1 MITNLDLTV
10 PAQLTL
16 ALVPDLVL
24 MGGGMLLLIWAAL
37 RPESDRHQRAVGMA
51 SIVLTGVTI
60 LLCLAWSSRYTAG
73 TGPIALDNFRWLIDV
88 VVLLGT
94 VFAIALSMDDNM
106 RSGITAAESHVL
118 ILLASSGMMLLAAAR
133 DLMIVFL
140 GVELMSIS
148 VYALAGMN
156 RRSVRSAEGALKY
169 FLLGAF
175 STAFLLYGIALVYGA
190 TGTTNLA
197 LIAGRTTMYS
207 LASSPLLLIG
217 IALLLIGFGF
227 KVATVPFHMWAP
239 DVYDGAPSPI
249 TAYMAATVKA
259 AAFAAFIRVWLEAF
273 PFSSGMWR
281 PALSGL
287 AIATMVFGNAIG
299 IVQRNLKRLLAYS
312 SIGHAGYLLVAI
324 ASGTLQGSAAMLFY
338 LFIYTL
344 ATFGAF
350 AVVVTLTRENQD
362 TVMLDELSGL
372 WRVRPWLAF
381 AMAVL
386 MLALMGFPIFGG
398 AGFCAKWYV
407 LQAALNA
414 PVKQTTLA
422 IVLVLTTVISA
433 GYYLYV
439 VMLMFMRPRPEGLPE
454 PEQSGGLTRVV
465 LAVTV
470 VLLLVLGIVPE
481 RAVEVARGGEPRFES
496 TTATSTAAV
505 PGVLD
510 LLVPGSS
517 KPPERVIFIKGP
529 PRVKYDSVA
538 AR

>member
-1 MITNLDLTV
+1 MITNLDLSV

-24 MGGGMLLLIWAAL
+24 MGGGMLLLLGAAL
-37 RPESDRHQRAVGMA
+37 RPDSDRHQRAVGIA
-51 SIVLTGVTI
+51 GIVLTGVTI
-60 LLCLAWSSRYTAG
+60 LLCLAWSGRYTAG
-73 TGPIALDNFRWLIDV
+73 PGPIAIDNFRWFIDV

-148 VYALAGMN
+148 VYALAGIN

-190 TGTTNLA
+190 TGTTNLT
-197 LIAGRTTMYS
+197 LIGGRVAVFH
-207 LASSPLLLIG
+207 LANSPLLLIG
-217 IALLLIGFGF
+217 IGMMVIGFGF

-239 DVYDGAPSPI
+239 DVYEGAPSPI

-273 PFSSGMWR
+273 PYSWPMWL
-281 PALSGL
+281 PVITGL
-287 AIATMVFGNAIG
+287 AIATMIVGNAIG
-299 IVQRNLKRLLAYS
+299 LAQKNLKRLLAYS

-324 ASGTLQGSAAMLFY
+324 ASGTPQGSSAMLFY
-338 LFIYTL
+338 LFVYTL

-350 AVVVTLTRENQD
+350 AVVVTLTREGQES
-362 TVMLDELSGL
+362 VMLEELAGL
-372 WRVRPWLAF
+372 WSVRPWLAL
-381 AMAVL
+381 AMAVI
-386 MLALMGFPIFGG
+386 MFALLGFPIFGG
-398 AGFCAKWYV
+398 AGFFAKWYV
-407 LQAALNA
+407 LQAILQSPA
-414 PVKQTTLA
+414 KQTTLA
-422 IVLVLTTVISA
+422 VVLVVTTVVSA

-439 VMLMFMRPRPEGLPE
+439 VMLMFMRPRADDAPAIGR
-454 PEQSGGLTRVV
+454 SGGLTRVV
-465 LAVTV
+465 LAASVGV
-470 VLLLVLGIVPE
+470 LLVLGVIPE
-481 RAVEVARGGEPRFES
+481 AAVQ
-496 TTATSTAAV
+496 TATKGQPRMELEPSMTEMPGRRSATPIDTVHRVAQNRAA
-505 PGVLD
+505 L
-510 LLVPGSS
+510 
-517 KPPERVIFIKGP
+517 RT
-529 PRVKYDSVA
+529 R
-538 AR
+538 

>member
-1 MITNLDLTV
+1 MITNLDLSV

-51 SIVLTGVTI
+51 SIVLAGVTI

-73 TGPIALDNFRWLIDV
+73 AGPIAIDNFRWFVDV

-106 RSGITAAESHVL
+106 RSGISAAESHVL

-148 VYALAGMN
+148 VYALAGIN
-156 RRSVRSAEGALKY
+156 RRSARSAEGALKY

-190 TGTTNLA
+190 TGSTNLA
-197 LIAGRTTMYS
+197 VIAGRTTMYN
-207 LASSPLLLIG
+207 LASSPLLLVG

-273 PFSSGMWR
+273 PFSASMWR
-281 PALSGL
+281 PALGGI
-287 AIATMVFGNAIG
+287 AIATMVIGNAIG

-324 ASGTLQGSAAMLFY
+324 AAGTVQGSSAMLFY

-350 AVVVTLTRENQD
+350 AVVVTLTRENQGA
-362 TVMLDELSGL
+362 VMLDELSGL

-398 AGFCAKWYV
+398 AGFYAKWYV

-414 PVKQTTLA
+414 PVRQTTLA
-422 IVLVLTTVISA
+422 VVLVLTTVISA

-439 VMLMFMRPRPEGLPE
+439 VMLMFMRPRPEGLPA
-454 PEQSGGLTRVV
+454 PEQAGGLTRVV
-465 LAVTV
+465 LNVTV
-470 VLLLVLGIVPE
+470 ALLLIFGFVPE
-481 RAVEVARGGEPRFES
+481 RAIEVARSGQPVFGPAAG
-496 TTATSTAAV
+496 TTASTLPNVIDFGA
-505 PGVLD
+505 PR
-510 LLVPGSS
+510 S
-517 KPPERVIFIKGP
+517 PPERVVFVKGP
-529 PRVKYDSVA
+529 PQVKYDSAVA
-538 AR
+538 R